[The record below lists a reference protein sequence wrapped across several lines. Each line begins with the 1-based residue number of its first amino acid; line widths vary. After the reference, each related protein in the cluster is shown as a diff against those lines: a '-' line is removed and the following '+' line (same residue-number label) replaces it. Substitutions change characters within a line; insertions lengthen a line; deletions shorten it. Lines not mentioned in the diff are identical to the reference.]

1 MDEHKLGEV
10 SYGIMNSCQESKVS
24 FEVLIMSWVGFI
36 ELLDKKWNFWIVCP
50 FIFQTSFMGI
60 SWKYKLLACACAF
73 VKQRNVLVKLGFRP
87 RTQVASVQ
95 KALFVSN
102 LLPIYLRHRIRERE
116 GRRRRKRRSWMAEEE
131 GKESS
136 ISEPIMGWLVSAW
149 HTRFH
154 FYPWSRSL
162 SWAQGLYWIWN
173 TTSHRT

>member
-24 FEVLIMSWVGFI
+24 CEVLIMSWVGFI

>member
-162 SWAQGLYWIWN
+162 SWAQGLYWI
-173 TTSHRT
+173 

>member
-1 MDEHKLGEV
+1 MSFVDVKISYFRWTFVKWVLFTLNCWHKFDEFGEIWDILNIF
-10 SYGIMNSCQESKVS
+10 GQKR
-24 FEVLIMSWVGFI
+24 
-36 ELLDKKWNFWIVCP
+36 NFWIVYP

-116 GRRRRKRRSWMAEEE
+116 GRRKRRSWMAEEE

-162 SWAQGLYWIWN
+162 SWAQGLYWI
-173 TTSHRT
+173 